1 MRLSIFISLCIILL
15 SFALATYLYP
25 QMPDKLAF
33 HWNFQGR
40 VDNYVSK
47 FWGLLMIPL
56 LSASMFLL
64 FIIIPKID
72 PLKHNIKKFRKYYD
86 YFMVLMLLFLLYIYA
101 LILIWNMGII
111 FNMTQA
117 ISPAF
122 GILFFYIGI
131 LVENA
136 KRNWFVGIRT
146 PWTLSNEKVWN
157 KTHKLGGK
165 LFKIAALV
173 AFLGFIF
180 TKYAVFFLIVP
191 IVLVAV
197 YTLVY
202 SYFEYQRLNR

>member
-1 MRLSIFISLCIILL
+1 
-15 SFALATYLYP
+15 
-25 QMPDKLAF
+25 MPDKLAF

-72 PLKHNIKKFRKYYD
+72 PLKHNIEKFRKYYD